1 MRDKN
6 GIETRVED
14 EYGIKT
20 LTFIFASIRSRSL
33 QIRKKT
39 LKLYVLN
46 LVVATGGDQDKGDKT
61 LAASRRQGKIL

>member
-33 QIRKKT
+33 QIRKKNFKVICS
-39 LKLYVLN
+39 KLGRGN
-46 LVVATGGDQDKGDKT
+46 WRRSRQ
-61 LAASRRQGKIL
+61 RRQNLSG